1 MRLTRWQS
9 WHGIFNHVT
18 SPHVWRVERA
28 TFWVSTSSPNRGVSF
43 RLLTLMVILACLS
56 GTAPRCVSAAPP
68 SGTAGN
74 GATSGQEVIKW
85 NQLLRQIL
93 RIPGAQPP
101 TISGARSSAMLHIVV
116 FDAVNSIERAF
127 TPYFIEVAASRGASK
142 QAAAAQAAHD
152 VLVALYPQQQDI
164 LDAALAESLDGLPPD
179 GCDQGIMVGR
189 AVASALLDWR
199 RTDGWDAPPP
209 PYVLPPEPGL
219 WQPTPPGF
227 SPAAGTLNPNVVP
240 FALTDPR
247 QFGPPPP
254 PALTSA
260 QYATDFNETKE
271 IGRVDSTS
279 RTDDQ
284 TLVANLWAAVG
295 TPTGS
300 LDIYNSVAG
309 DVALA
314 FGTDLVQTARLFVLV
329 NVAYH
334 DGVQTSFTSK
344 FDYGLWRPVTAIA
357 RADEDGNVFTDQDP
371 DWLPFLVTPPY
382 PTYAGNAA
390 TIGAASATV
399 LARFFG
405 TNVIAFEAHWEGDP
419 GWTRSYPSFWAIAD
433 EQARSRIY
441 GGIHF
446 HFDTIAG
453 QEIGT
458 KVGNYLIDNFM
469 LPQSR

>member
-1 MRLTRWQS
+1 MRLTQWQS
-9 WHGIFNHVT
+9 WHGIFNHIV
-18 SPHVWRVERA
+18 SPHLRRVERA
-28 TFWVSTSSPNRGVSF
+28 TPRVSPSSPDGGVSF
-43 RLLTLMVILACLS
+43 RLLALIVVLACLS
-56 GTAPRCVSAAPP
+56 WTAPRHASAA
-68 SGTAGN
+68 AVDN
-74 GATSGQEVIKW
+74 GAASGQEVIKW
-85 NQLLRQIL
+85 NQLLRQIVL
-93 RIPGAQPP
+93 IPGAQPP
-101 TISGARSSAMLHIVV
+101 TIPSTRSLAMLHIAI
-116 FDAVNSIERAF
+116 FDAVNSIERSF
-127 TPYFIEVAASRGASK
+127 TPYFIEVQASRGASK

-152 VLVALYPQQQDI
+152 VLVELYPQQQDM
-164 LDAALAESLDGLPPD
+164 LDAALAESLDSLPPD
-179 GCDQGIMVGR
+179 GCDQGIAVGQ
-189 AVASALLDWR
+189 AVASAILDWR
-199 RTDGWDAPPP
+199 RTDRWDATPP
-209 PYVLPPEPGL
+209 PYVLPPEPGF

-227 SPAAGTLNPNVVP
+227 SPATFTHYSNVVP
-240 FALTDPR
+240 FAITDSR

-271 IGRVDSTS
+271 IGRVDSPS
-279 RTDDQ
+279 RMDDQ

-300 LDIYNSVAG
+300 VDIYNNVAR

-314 FGTDLVQTARLFVLV
+314 FGSDLVQTARLFVLL
-329 NVAYH
+329 NVAII
-334 DGVQTSFTSK
+334 DGLQTSYTSK
-344 FDYGLWRPVTAIA
+344 FDYGLWRPVTAIP
-357 RADEDGNVFTDQDP
+357 RADDDGNVFTDPDP
-371 DWLPFLVTPPY
+371 NWLPLLVTPPY

-390 TIGAASATV
+390 AIGAACATV

-405 TNVIAFEAHWEGDP
+405 TNVIAVEAHWEGTP

-469 LPQSR
+469 LPRSR

>member
-1 MRLTRWQS
+1 MRLTQWQS
-9 WHGIFNHVT
+9 WHGIFNHIA
-18 SPHVWRVERA
+18 SPHLRRVELA
-28 TFWVSTSSPNRGVSF
+28 TPLSPSSPHRAVPF
-43 RLLTLMVILACLS
+43 RFLALLVVLACVSWTL
-56 GTAPRCVSAAPP
+56 PRHVSAAILDDGAA
-68 SGTAGN
+68 SGH
-74 GATSGQEVIKW
+74 EVVKW

-101 TISGARSSAMLHIVV
+101 TIAGTRSLAMLHIAI

-127 TPYFIEVAASRGASK
+127 TPYFIEVSASRDASK
-142 QAAAAQAAHD
+142 QAVAAQAAHD
-152 VLVALYPQQQDI
+152 VLVALYPQQQDM
-164 LDAALAESLDGLPPD
+164 LDTALAESLDGLPPD
-179 GCDQGIMVGR
+179 GSAQGIAVGQ
-189 AVASALLDWR
+189 AVASAILDWR
-199 RTDGWDAPPP
+199 RTDRWDATPP
-209 PYVLPPEPGL
+209 PYVLSPEPGF

-227 SPAAGTLNPNVVP
+227 SPATFTHFPDVVP
-240 FALTDPR
+240 FALTDRR

-271 IGRVDSTS
+271 VGRVDSAS

-284 TLVANLWAAVG
+284 TLVAKLWAAVG
-295 TPTGS
+295 TPTNS
-300 LDIYNSVAG
+300 ADIYNNVAR

-314 FGTDLVQTARLFVLV
+314 VGSDLVQTARLFVLL
-329 NVAYH
+329 NVAMI
-334 DGVQTSFTSK
+334 DGVQTSYTSK
-344 FDYGLWRPVTAIA
+344 FDYGLWRPVTAIQ
-357 RADEDGNVFTDQDP
+357 RADEDGNVFTDP
-371 DWLPFLVTPPY
+371 ESDWLPLLVTPPY

-405 TNVIAFEAHWEGDP
+405 TNIFPFEAHWEGTP
-419 GWTRSYPSFWAIAD
+419 GWTRAYSSFWAIAD

-458 KVGNYLIDNFM
+458 KVGNYLTDNFM
-469 LPQSR
+469 LPRSR